1 MARINY
7 IKTQKFSDVYVSCK
21 TMMPFNRNTI
31 TALNVLVY
39 MMKAKTQKM
48 NSKQKLA
55 STLNL
60 AYGTKVSYGL
70 TSYGDIVTLDVR
82 FQFVRPDWIE
92 DASYLNKIKQ
102 IMDQVL
108 FHSVLDEENF
118 NESVYLLKNRLL
130 AQMDDPANLS
140 CMYAFEM
147 AHDKHSISIPV
158 QGDLKDLHTLTLE
171 DVQAVYELYMDMA
184 KHFYVCGYVTQ
195 ELYDY
200 IDSLDSH
207 CAFISERTLLPRVES
222 SYKIYEKNISQ
233 TYISQVYSTGV
244 DISSDDY
251 EAQCLLCSVLG
262 QSQKNLLFD
271 EIREK
276 NSLCYSISSSL
287 IRFDGA
293 LLIHTGVNRKDV
305 NKVLNLIE
313 TQMDRLLNM
322 DYDDRYLEI
331 AKMDFKNRI
340 ISGLDHPLSLIA
352 QAFLDDLLHRDIT
365 TQQRIDRI
373 MQVTKEDISR
383 VALRMNLASVAI
395 VAESKNEL

>member
-1 MARINY
+1 MNY
-7 IKTQKFSDVYVSCK
+7 IQTQKFSDVYVSCK

-233 TYISQVYSTGV
+233 TCVSQVYSTGV

-271 EIREK
+271 EIREN

-293 LLIHTGVNRKDV
+293 LLIHTGINRKDV

>member
-1 MARINY
+1 MNY
-7 IKTQKFSDVYVSCK
+7 IQTQKFSDVYVSCK

-92 DASYLNKIKQ
+92 DASYLNKVKQ

-118 NESVYLLKNRLL
+118 NESIYLLKNRLL

>member
-1 MARINY
+1 MNY
-7 IKTQKFSDVYVSCK
+7 IQTQKFSDVYVSCK

-92 DASYLNKIKQ
+92 DASYLNKVKQ
-102 IMDQVL
+102 IMNQVL

-118 NESVYLLKNRLL
+118 NESIYLLKNRLL

>member
-1 MARINY
+1 MNY
-7 IKTQKFSDVYVSCK
+7 IQTQKFSDVYVSCK

-31 TALNVLVY
+31 TALNVLAY

-92 DASYLNKIKQ
+92 DASYLNKVKQ

-118 NESVYLLKNRLL
+118 NESIYLLKNRLL

>member
-1 MARINY
+1 MNY
-7 IKTQKFSDVYVSCK
+7 IQTQKFSDVYVSCK

-92 DASYLNKIKQ
+92 DASYLNKVKQ

-118 NESVYLLKNRLL
+118 NESIYLLKNRLL

-365 TQQRIDRI
+365 TQQRIGRI